1 MVPLV
6 ETYLNVVT
14 HPLLW
19 IFAGLTV
26 VFYAVQGL
34 VGRSGEAPNAPD
46 DRIKAIA
53 KRVGMEAL
61 HPTAFFFLA
70 LTWGIVAATLFAG
83 LYVILI
89 QVIFH
94 APPDGAQD
102 TWNWRFTLAQLAAL
116 TTVLGA
122 VIALPI
128 TINRLILTR
137 RQTDTVEQ
145 GHITDRINKAV
156 EGLGAEK
163 TKNRMG
169 RTIKYTEIS
178 DQIEIEFETF
188 EWQEAPFVTQGKQ
201 LSKAPEFGPWT
212 LFTQTEPNLEVRI
225 GAIYAL
231 ERISQDSARDHI
243 QIMEILC
250 AYIRQNA
257 ARVDVPLLEG
267 EPTPG
272 EWRAWSFQ
280 GLEYPRLDVDV
291 ALKVIERR
299 GEDRKRLEKDRDEP
313 YRIGLERACLRKIE
327 LSLRDLTNADLEE
340 VQLQGAALRFAKLR
354 GVSFALAE
362 LQGADLRHADLR
374 GADLSF
380 ANLEGA
386 RLDRARFD
394 HETDFNQAKLRGATL
409 RSANY
414 SGLLQLT
421 DHLQNMFGDASVI
434 LPGEFGP
441 RHENWPQHWPKF
453 KLNDSQFEVE
463 WRAWQADPDNYE
475 PLEQLKN

>member
-1 MVPLV
+1 M
-6 ETYLNVVT
+6 
-14 HPLLW
+14 
-19 IFAGLTV
+19 
-26 VFYAVQGL
+26 
-34 VGRSGEAPNAPD
+34 D
-46 DRIKAIA
+46 
-53 KRVGMEAL
+53 AL
-61 HPTAFFFLA
+61 HPTLFLLLA
-70 LTWGIVAATLFAG
+70 LTWGIVAVTLFAG

-102 TWNWRFTLAQLAAL
+102 VWDWRFTLAQLAAL

-122 VIALPI
+122 MIALPI

-156 EGLGAEK
+156 EGLGAQK
-163 TKNRMG
+163 TVKRQRRRQNGRLAYAMG
-169 RTIKYTEIS
+169 DNNEPDYSKPIMEEI
-178 DQIEIEFETF
+178 
-188 EWQEAPFVTQGKQ
+188 TQ
-201 LSKAPEFGPWT
+201 S
-212 LFTQTEPNLEVRI
+212 NLEVRI

-257 ARVDVPLLEG
+257 GREDVPLPEG
-267 EPTPG
+267 EPTPE
-272 EWRAWSFQ
+272 EWRAWSSQ

-299 GEDRKRLEKDRDEP
+299 GEDGKRLEKDRDEP
-313 YRIGLERACLRKIE
+313 YRLGLERACLRKIE
-327 LSLRDLTNADLEE
+327 LSRRDLTNADLEE
-340 VQLQGAALRFAKLR
+340 AQFQGANLRFAKLC
-354 GVSFALAE
+354 GVNLALAE

-380 ANLEGA
+380 ANLDGA

-394 HETDFNQAKLRGATL
+394 HETDLNQAKLRGATL
-409 RSANY
+409 RFANY
-414 SGLLQLT
+414 ASIRQLT
-421 DHLQNMFGDASVI
+421 DHLKDMFGDASVI
-434 LPGEFGP
+434 LPGGFGP
-441 RHENWPQHWPKF
+441 KHESWPQHWPKF
-453 KLNDSQFEVE
+453 KLNDSQFEGE
-463 WRAWQADPDNYE
+463 WRDWLANPDTYK
-475 PLEQLKN
+475 PPEQLKN

>member
-1 MVPLV
+1 MLGARMVPLV
-6 ETYLNVVT
+6 QTYLNVVT

-19 IFAGLTV
+19 IFVGLTV

-34 VGRSGEAPNAPD
+34 VGRSEEAPNAPD

-61 HPTAFFFLA
+61 HPTAFLFLA

-102 TWNWRFTLAQLAAL
+102 IWDWRFTLAQLVAL

-145 GHITDRINKAV
+145 GHITDRITRAV

-163 TKNRMG
+163 TVKKRIFQPIFSG
-169 RTIKYTEIS
+169 SLAHIS
-178 DQIEIEFETF
+178 PTAEFERLVQEVGLPQKKG
-188 EWQEAPFVTQGKQ
+188 EWLTIET
-201 LSKAPEFGPWT
+201 
-212 LFTQTEPNLEVRI
+212 TEPNLEVRI

-257 ARVDVPLLEG
+257 ARADVPLLEG

-272 EWRAWSFQ
+272 EWRAWSVQ
-280 GLEYPRLDVDV
+280 GVEYPRLDVDV

-313 YRIGLERACLRKIE
+313 YRLGLERACLRKIE

-374 GADLSF
+374 GADLSY

-394 HETDFNQAKLRGATL
+394 HETDFNQAKLRGATV

-441 RHENWPQHWPKF
+441 RHESWPQHWPKF
-453 KLNDSQFEVE
+453 KLNDTQYEVE